1 MIYPSNAS
9 EKLGFIEIKQLI
21 KNHCIS
27 SMGQQMVDKMQLMTN
42 FDQIN
47 KFLHQT
53 AEFKNILIN
62 DAALPIH
69 DFFDIK
75 RLVEKVRVEGMYLIE
90 DEIFQIHSSLI
101 TTFLVIHYFTQRE
114 GQYPNLE
121 ALFEHLPIEK
131 PIIQQIERVID
142 ANGKMRPNA
151 SSTLQHIIGSIAQAE
166 REVHRKIDQIFKN
179 AQNNNWAAEGNLT
192 IRDGRLCIPLLAEN
206 KRKIKGFVHDE
217 SATGQTVY
225 LEPEDVFYLN
235 NSIRDLEFDK
245 RREIIKILTT
255 LTDDLRSYFPLLL
268 SYHGF
273 LTKLDFVR
281 AKALFAIDIEANMP
295 ELIREPALNLIHAR
309 HPLLLI
315 NFRRDTATD
324 RQRQA
329 WRNKADHSSLMA
341 DQRVNK
347 TDVNQTVVPLNIL
360 IDHEQRI
367 IVVSGPNAGGKSVCM
382 KTVGLLQ
389 LMVQSGLLIPAD
401 EHSKVGIFTHIFA
414 DIGDDQSIESDLSTY
429 SAHLSKMKYFAE
441 HAQSK
446 TLVLIDE
453 FGTGTDPQFGGPIA
467 EAVLECLNQK
477 KVYGVITTHYSNLK
491 VFANVTPGLMNASM
505 LFDNLEMRPLY
516 SLEVGKPG
524 SSYAFEIAQKIGLPQ
539 EILELA
545 KNKIGEHQQN
555 VDTLLVD
562 LERDKKQL
570 IDMRVAVERREQYVK
585 TLMDENEKL
594 KSYFDENKKLIL
606 KNAKLEAQ
614 GIIKN
619 ANKLI
624 EKTVSEIK
632 ASKADKVVT
641 QALRQTL
648 QQELFKNEVRDK
660 KKELIPETVEL
671 KVGDWVKLVDSE
683 TIGQVMELAKGNV
696 ILAMGNLRSVVK
708 QKRVQKLANKDVPK
722 EIRRSSRLSLI
733 DNNMQFSPELD
744 LRGRRGEEA
753 LYEVEK
759 YLDRAIMMGLPSFK
773 IIHGKGDGILR
784 KLIRENLKKYTQV
797 ARFEDEHADRGGD
810 GITYVYLD

>member
-1 MIYPSNAS
+1 M
-9 EKLGFIEIKQLI
+9 
-21 KNHCIS
+21 S
-27 SMGQQMVDKMQLMTN
+27 SMGQQLVDKMQPMTH

-53 AEFKNILIN
+53 IEFKNILLN

-75 RLVEKVRVEGMYLIE
+75 RLVEKARVEGTYLIE
-90 DEIFQIHSSLI
+90 EEVFQIHLSLI
-101 TTFLVIHYFTQRE
+101 TAFSVIHYFTQRE

-121 ALFEHLPIEK
+121 ALFEHLPVEK
-131 PIIQQIERVID
+131 SITQQIERVID
-142 ANGKMRPNA
+142 AKGKMRPNA
-151 SSTLQHIIGSIAQAE
+151 SAALRDIIAGIAQAE
-166 REVHRKIDQIFKN
+166 REVHRKMDQLFKN
-179 AQNNNWAAEGNLT
+179 AQNNNWTADGNLT

-206 KRKIKGFVHDE
+206 KRKLKGFVHDE

-225 LEPEDVFYLN
+225 LEPEEVFYLN

-255 LTDDLRSYFPLLL
+255 LTNELRTYFPLLL

-295 ELIREPALNLIHAR
+295 ELIRESEINLIRAR
-309 HPLLLI
+309 HPLLLL
-315 NFRRDTATD
+315 NFRREG
-324 RQRQA
+324 
-329 WRNKADHSSLMA
+329 KA
-341 DQRVNK
+341 
-347 TDVNQTVVPLNIL
+347 VVPLDIL
-360 IDHEQRI
+360 IDRQQRI

-401 EHSKVGIFTHIFA
+401 EHSKVGIFTQIFA

-429 SAHLSKMKYFAE
+429 SAHLSKMKYFVE

-467 EAVLECLNQK
+467 EAVLESLNQK
-477 KVYGVITTHYSNLK
+477 KIGGVITTHYSNLK
-491 VFANVTPGLMNASM
+491 VFANVTPGIINASM
-505 LFDNLEMRPLY
+505 LFDNLEMQPLY

-524 SSYAFEIAQKIGLPQ
+524 SSYAFEIAQKIGLPRV
-539 EILELA
+539 ILESA
-545 KNKIGEHQQN
+545 KSKIGAYQKK
-555 VDTLLVD
+555 VDTLLID
-562 LERDKKQL
+562 LERDKKEL
-570 IDMRVAVERREQYVK
+570 MDTRTAVERKEQRAKALV
-585 TLMDENEKL
+585 DENEKL
-594 KSYFDENKKLIL
+594 QSYLDENKKLIL

-614 GIIKN
+614 HIIKN

-624 EKTVSEIK
+624 ENTISEIK
-632 ASKADKVVT
+632 ESKADKAKT
-641 QALRQTL
+641 QILRQTL
-648 QQELFKNEVRDK
+648 QQEFLKNEVKDK
-660 KKELIPETVEL
+660 KKEFVAEAVEL
-671 KVGDWVKLVDSE
+671 KVGDWVKLIDSE
-683 TIGQVMELAKGNV
+683 TIGQIMELAKDNI

-708 QKRVQKLANKDVPK
+708 QKRVQKLATKDVPK
-722 EIRRSSRLSLI
+722 EVRRSSRLSLI
-733 DNNMQFSPELD
+733 DNSTPFSPELD
-744 LRGRRGEEA
+744 LRGRRGDEA

-797 ARFEDEHADRGGD
+797 VRFEDEHADRGGD